1 MQGESGLQIGLKCL
15 VWLKPISMSMG
26 GGNTQAPKLLER
38 RRNGS
43 PHQSAIHQLFNKEPM
58 GN

>member
-1 MQGESGLQIGLKCL
+1 
-15 VWLKPISMSMG
+15 MSMG
-26 GGNTQAPKLLER
+26 EGNPQAPELLER